1 MLKKVVMLIVAS
13 SFLFILTMPTHLHS
27 HNEGIRLFAQHGGS

>member
-13 SFLFILTMPTHLHS
+13 SFLFTLIMPIHLDS
-27 HNEGIRLFAQHGGS
+27 HNEVFQTFAQHGGS